1 MAARFEKGQK
11 VVVRNIKKKNIS
23 LRDSTLEPYA
33 GQIGTVDNYYW
44 MTLGRGNT
52 VHLYTVKLDTNQKE
66 VVLHED
72 ELRAYRK

>member
-11 VVVRNIKKKNIS
+11 VIVRNIKKKDIG

-33 GQIGTVDNYYW
+33 GQIGTIDNYYW
-44 MTLGRGNT
+44 MTLRNGNT
-52 VHLYTVKLDTNQKE
+52 VYLYIVRLASDQKE

-72 ELRAYRK
+72 ELRVWKK